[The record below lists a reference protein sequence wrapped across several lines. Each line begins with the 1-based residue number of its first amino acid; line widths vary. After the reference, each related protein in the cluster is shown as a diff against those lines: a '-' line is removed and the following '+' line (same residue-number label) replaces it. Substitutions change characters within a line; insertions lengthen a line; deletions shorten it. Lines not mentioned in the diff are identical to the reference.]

1 MLTDLNKDKEEASLE
16 LRDQEGRDV
25 FKIGAK
31 GEIYWHKPGEDELT
45 LATTDNEL
53 GQALALAILQIS
65 GMDYAKLISV
75 YLNENTETFK
85 SILIK
90 KIMEAEPKSK
100 TIKKVTLEKIIA
112 EFKV

>member
-16 LRDQEGRDV
+16 LRDQEGRDL

-45 LATTDNEL
+45 LATTDEEL
-53 GQALALAILQIS
+53 GKAMALVILQIS
-65 GMDYAKLISV
+65 GMDYMKLIGV
-75 YLNENTETFK
+75 YLGENTDTFK
-85 SILIK
+85 SILLK

-100 TIKKVTLEKIIA
+100 SIKKVTLEKIIS